1 MFIGRKKELS
11 QLTSLY
17 QTDKFQFAV
26 IYGRRRIGKTALIN
40 EFTKDKKTI
49 YFTANEENVASN
61 LKRFNEAISTA
72 FPEYPIFNFTNF
84 EQALKAINQLS
95 QNERVVLVIDE
106 YPYLATAD
114 KSFASILQLAIDHYF
129 KNSKLFLILCG
140 SAMSFMERQVM
151 GYKSPLYGRRTAQF
165 KLKPFTLAE
174 TQKML
179 PGFDKEDAFRIRS
192 ITGGIPLYLSFMS
205 DKVDILTNI
214 EQTLLNRNA
223 YLFEEPS
230 NLLKQELRDPANYN
244 SILQAIAYGASRAN
258 DIAMRSHIEAN
269 TLSNYLNNLIDLG
282 IIEKII
288 PATEVDKPNS
298 RKGIYRIQDGLFRFW
313 FKFIAPN
320 VSLIEHDVLEPV
332 IANIQENLPDF
343 MGQEFEKMAHEYM
356 WNHAL
361 DRNIIPLP
369 FKTVGNWWGTSKKQ
383 RKQIELDV
391 MGFSED
397 KLVGYFGKSKWKNE
411 PITSKV
417 LQKLLENSSE
427 FSYPKKTYF
436 LFSKSGFTEGCVQ
449 LAKKVDCHLINFE
462 EM

>member
-1 MFIGRKKELS
+1 M
-11 QLTSLY
+11 
-17 QTDKFQFAV
+17 
-26 IYGRRRIGKTALIN
+26 
-40 EFTKDKKTI
+40 
-49 YFTANEENVASN
+49 
-61 LKRFNEAISTA
+61 
-72 FPEYPIFNFTNF
+72 
-84 EQALKAINQLS
+84 
-95 QNERVVLVIDE
+95 IDE

-129 KNSKLFLILCG
+129 QNLKLFLILCG
-140 SAMSFMERQVM
+140 SAMAFMERQVM

-174 TQKML
+174 TQEML
-179 PGFDKEDAFRIRS
+179 PGFSKEDAFRIRS
-192 ITGGIPLYLSFMS
+192 ITGGIPLYLFFMS

-230 NLLKQELRDPANYN
+230 NLLKQELRDPANYS
-244 SILQAIAYGASRAN
+244 SILQAIASGASRAN

-282 IIEKII
+282 IIEKIMHV
-288 PATEVDKPNS
+288 TEVDKPNS
-298 RKGIYRIQDGLFRFW
+298 RKSIYRIQDGLFRFW

-320 VSLIEHDVLEPV
+320 VSLIEHDVLEPL

-343 MGQEFEKMAHEYM
+343 MGQEFEKLAHEYM

-361 DRNIIPLP
+361 DRNIIPVP

-383 RKQIELDV
+383 KRPIELDV

-397 KLVGYFGKSKWKNE
+397 KLVGYFGDCKWKNE
-411 PITSKV
+411 PISSNV
-417 LQKLLENSSE
+417 LRKLLENSSE
-427 FSYPKKTYF
+427 FSYPKKIYF
-436 LFSKSGFTEGCVQ
+436 LFSKSGFTQTCMQ
-449 LAKKVDCHLINFE
+449 LAKKLIVS
-462 EM
+462 